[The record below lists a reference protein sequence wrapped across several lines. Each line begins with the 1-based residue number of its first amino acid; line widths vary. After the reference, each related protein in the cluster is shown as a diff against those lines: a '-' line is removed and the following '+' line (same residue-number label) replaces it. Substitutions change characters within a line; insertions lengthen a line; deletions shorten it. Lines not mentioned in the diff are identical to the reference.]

1 MKKLILLLTVI
12 SIFAKLNAQDIIIKK
27 TGDEVKVKITEVG
40 LDNVKYKKYDNIDG
54 PIYTIPKYEI
64 FMIKY
69 ENGSKDV
76 FKDIKKEVASPEV
89 EKNKKDYLRKGL
101 HLGFHITP
109 GAGAI
114 LMDNYK
120 FGFGINSGVDLS
132 IYFNDYVGIKT
143 GISYLNLPIKYDG
156 YGYYGYDEVTG
167 SIASLGIPI
176 KFLLTTGKTVG
187 FYLESGL
194 NVYFPISSKVEDS
207 YYYYNDNHES
217 VVLAA
222 ETVLGLNIKASKIMS
237 LNFGL
242 SFHSSLTKNF
252 PNENTKGVLVGL
264 QMGMLFNLTK

>member
-1 MKKLILLLTVI
+1 MKKLILLFAVI
-12 SIFAKLNAQDIIIKK
+12 SIFSNLNAQDVIIKK

-40 LDNVKYKKYDNIDG
+40 LENVKYKKYNNIDG

-76 FKDIKKEVASPEV
+76 FKDIEKEVVAKE
-89 EKNKKDYLRKGL
+89 EKSKQDYLRKGL

-109 GAGAI
+109 GAGAV

-120 FGFGINSGVDLS
+120 FGFGINSGVDLN

-143 GISYLNLPIKYDG
+143 GISYLNLPIKYG
-156 YGYYGYDEVTG
+156 ISYGNYFIIDNVTG
-167 SIASLGIPI
+167 NVASLGIPI
-176 KFLLTTGKTVG
+176 KFLLTTGNKVG

-194 NVYFPISSKVEDS
+194 NIYFPISSKVEE
-207 YYYYNDNHES
+207 YNGNHES
-217 VVLAA
+217 VVLAE
-222 ETVLGLNIKASKIMS
+222 ETVLGLNIKTSEIMS

-242 SFHSSLTKNF
+242 SFHYTLTKNF